1 MSYYKFY
8 EFILVFSFINL
19 IVYILQK
26 HIFTII
32 LNHNLLSIYIKI
44 SICSQVDSEDLVDS
58 VEWVVCHNNNLH
70 KKSRSIQP
78 NIMNLSVVIKKP
90 PLKKSEK
97 PSEEKHLNNIP
108 IKEVI
113 QINSKEFLTLMKS

>member
-1 MSYYKFY
+1 M
-8 EFILVFSFINL
+8 
-19 IVYILQK
+19 YILQK

-58 VEWVVCHNNNLH
+58 AEWVACHNNNLH

-78 NIMNLSVVIKKP
+78 NIMNLSVVIKKQH
-90 PLKKSEK
+90 LKKSERLL
-97 PSEEKHLNNIP
+97 EERHLNSIQ

>member
-1 MSYYKFY
+1 M
-8 EFILVFSFINL
+8 FSFINL

-26 HIFTII
+26 HIFAII
-32 LNHNLLSIYIKI
+32 LNNNLLSIYIKI

-58 VEWVVCHNNNLH
+58 AEWVACHNNNLH

-78 NIMNLSVVIKKP
+78 NIMSLSVVIKKP
-90 PLKKSEK
+90 RLKKSEK
-97 PSEEKHLNNIP
+97 PSEEKHLNSIP

-113 QINSKEFLTLMKS
+113 QINSKGFLTLMKS

>member
-1 MSYYKFY
+1 MLLY
-8 EFILVFSFINL
+8 I
-19 IVYILQK
+19 ILQK
-26 HIFTII
+26 NIFAII

-44 SICSQVDSEDLVDS
+44 SICSQVDSVDLEDS
-58 VEWVVCHNNNLH
+58 VEWVVCPNNNLH

-78 NIMNLSVVIKKP
+78 NIMSLSVVIKKQH
-90 PLKKSEK
+90 LKKSEK
-97 PSEEKHLNNIP
+97 PSEEKLLNNIQ